1 MEQVNERCAG
11 LDVHKE
17 TVAVCVRLSGPEGK
31 TVQEIQTFGTM
42 TPDLLALRDWLES
55 RKVTHVAM
63 ESTGVYWKPVYYLLE
78 EDFTVLLVN
87 AAHIK
92 NVPGRKTDVADCAWI
107 AQLLEHGLL
116 RGSFVPEKP
125 IRDLRDLTRHRKIL
139 IQERTREANRLH
151 KVLQDSGIKLSSVAT
166 DILGVSGRAMIEAL
180 VDGKAD
186 PIALAELAKGKLKK
200 KLPDL
205 QKALTGRF
213 RSHHAFLVSR
223 ILAHLDYLEDE
234 IEAFSQK
241 IGETI
246 APFDEAVALLDT
258 IPGVNRRTA
267 EVLIAEIGPDMSRF
281 PSAGH
286 LASWAGL
293 CPGNNE
299 SAGKHKSGKTRKGD
313 RWLRIALTES
323 ALAAIRET
331 DSSLSA
337 QYRRIMRHRG
347 HKKAIVAVAHSI
359 LCISYHM
366 LSRQKPYSELGA
378 AYLEKREKDHA
389 IRRYVKQL
397 ERLGQKVI
405 LEPVA

>member
-1 MEQVNERCAG
+1 MEQLIERCAG
-11 LDVHKE
+11 LDVHKD
-17 TVAVCVRLSGPEGK
+17 TVAVCVRLSGPGGK

-55 RKVTHVAM
+55 LGVTHVAM
-63 ESTGVYWKPVYYLLE
+63 ESTGVYWKPVYYILE
-78 EDFTVLLVN
+78 EGFTVLLVN

-116 RGSFVPEKP
+116 RGSFVPDKP
-125 IRDLRDLTRHRKIL
+125 IRELRDLTRYRKTL
-139 IQERTREANRLH
+139 IQERAREANRLH

-186 PIALAELAKGKLKK
+186 PVALAELAKGKLKK

-241 IGETI
+241 IGEAI
-246 APFDEAVALLDT
+246 APFDEAVALLNT

-267 EVLIAEIGPDMSRF
+267 EVLIAEIGPDMGRF
-281 PSAGH
+281 PSSGH

-293 CPGNNE
+293 CPCNNE

-323 ALAAIRET
+323 ALAAVRET

-359 LCISYHM
+359 LCISYHI
-366 LSRQKPYSELGA
+366 LSDRKPYAELGA
-378 AYLEKREKDHA
+378 VSLEKREKDHA

>member
-1 MEQVNERCAG
+1 MEQLVERCAG
-11 LDVHKE
+11 LDVHKD
-17 TVAVCVRLSGPEGK
+17 TVAVCVRLSDEGGK
-31 TVQEIQTFGTM
+31 TVQEIQTFGTT

-55 RKVTHVAM
+55 LGVAQVAM

-78 EDFTVLLVN
+78 EEFSVLLVN

-116 RGSFVPEKP
+116 RGSFVPDKP

-139 IQERTREANRLH
+139 IQERAREANRLH

-166 DILGVSGRAMIEAL
+166 NILGVSGRAMIEAL
-180 VDGKAD
+180 VNGSTD
-186 PIALAELAKGKLKK
+186 PAALSDLAKGKLKK
-200 KLPDL
+200 KLPAL
-205 QKALTGRF
+205 QKALVGRF

-241 IGETI
+241 IEEEML
-246 APFDEAVALLDT
+246 PFDEAVALLDT

-281 PSAGH
+281 PSARH

-323 ALAAIRET
+323 ALAAVRDT
-331 DSSLSA
+331 DSTLSA

-347 HKKAIVAVAHSI
+347 HRKAIVAVAHSI
-359 LCISYHM
+359 LVISYHI
-366 LSRQKPYSELGA
+366 LSDRKPYAELGS